1 MLGVPLVGCASH
13 RFNLATKTFLAERED
28 LVDAVSALMVALRT
42 IKNRAELR
50 RHTSLAPLRAN
61 ATRWSS
67 TFIMLERYV
76 RIRDAIKRVDAVY
89 DLVPKPAAHRRI
101 VALVESLK
109 MFNSVCKKLQ
119 EESISMKSVR
129 LLFGKM
135 AEMFPV
141 TDHYLHP
148 DAEIVHSPV
157 FESAVVKVCCYY
169 IALMLLKVAL
179 TDLCC

>member
-1 MLGVPLVGCASH
+1 MA
-13 RFNLATKTFLAERED
+13 
-28 LVDAVSALMVALRT
+28 ALRT

-67 TFIMLERYV
+67 IFMMLERYV
-76 RIRDAIKRVDAVY
+76 RIRDAVKRVDAVY

-109 MFNSVCKKLQ
+109 TFNSVCKKFQ

-129 LLFGKM
+129 LYLTRWLKCW
-135 AEMFPV
+135 V
-141 TDHYLHP
+141 TTYAPTLKSSIP
-148 DAEIVHSPV
+148 R
-157 FESAVVKVCCYY
+157 CLR
-169 IALMLLKVAL
+169 ALS
-179 TDLCC
+179 

>member
-13 RFNLATKTFLAERED
+13 RFNLATKTFLAEHKV
-28 LVDAVSALMVALRT
+28 LVGAVSALMVALRT
-42 IKNRAELR
+42 IRNRAELR

-61 ATRWSS
+61 TTRWSS
-67 TFIMLERYV
+67 TFMMLERYV
-76 RIRDAIKRVDAVY
+76 SIRDAVY
-89 DLVPKPAAHRRI
+89 DLVPKPAVHRRI
-101 VALVESLK
+101 VALVERLK
-109 MFNSVCKKLQ
+109 TFNSVFKKLQ

-129 LLFGKM
+129 LLFDKM

-141 TDHYLHP
+141 TGHYLRP